1 MTWTALE
8 LARLQFAFSVSFH
21 IVLAGFTIG
30 LALFLCLM
38 EALWLWKRQQRFW
51 ITYQYWLKVYALNVA
66 VGIVS
71 GVVLEY
77 QFGSNWSVLAARAG
91 SVIGPLMY
99 YEVLAA
105 FFLEAGFLGIMLF
118 GAKKVG
124 PRLHFFA
131 TCMVA
136 LGSLFSAFWIL
147 SANSWM
153 HTPAGFALDPQ
164 GHFIP
169 TDWLAV
175 IFNPSFPYRFT
186 HMMLATLLGT
196 ACMVGAAGAWHLLRD
211 AYNPSARLMFSC
223 GLWVLLVGGLIQV
236 IAGDLHGQNTLRHQP
251 QKVAAMEGSW
261 RRPAAGEG
269 QPMVLFG
276 LPDPETRSNHY
287 QLAIPH
293 LGSLYLR
300 HDWEGTIK
308 SLTEFPADEIPHVPT
323 VFFAFRL
330 MVGLG
335 VLMISVGIA
344 GLVLRWRGRL
354 YRSRRLQWAS
364 VAIAPA
370 GFVALLAGW
379 VVTESGRQPYT
390 VYGLLKTADSLSPV
404 PRELVAASSLG
415 LLLAYAGVFG
425 FGMFC
430 LFRTLRRAPAYGEQG
445 PASELAERTGHD
457 RMAGRSAADLGGQG

>member
-1 MTWTALE
+1 MSWTALE
-8 LARLQFAFSVSFH
+8 LARLQFALSVAFH

-38 EALWLWKRQQRFW
+38 EGLWLRRRQQRYW
-51 ITYQYWLKVYALNVA
+51 TTYQYWLKVYALNVA

-77 QFGSNWSVLAARAG
+77 QFGSNWGGLAARAG

-153 HTPAGFALDPQ
+153 HTPAGFRIDPQ
-164 GHFIP
+164 GRFIP

-186 HMMLATLLGT
+186 HMLLATLLGT

-211 AYNPSARLMFSC
+211 AHNPSARLMFSC
-223 GLWVLLVGGLIQV
+223 ALWVLLLGGSLQAV
-236 IAGDLHGQNTLRHQP
+236 VGDLHGENTLRHQP
-251 QKVAAMEGSW
+251 QKLAAMEGSW
-261 RRPAAGEG
+261 RRPEPGEG
-269 QPMVLFG
+269 QPLVLFG
-276 LPDPETRSNHY
+276 LPDHESRSNHY

-300 HDWEGTIK
+300 HDWHGTIK
-308 SLTEFPADEIPHVPT
+308 SLSEFPADEIPHVPS

-335 VLMISVGIA
+335 LLMISLGIA
-344 GLVLRWRGRL
+344 GLLVRRRGRL
-354 YRSRRLQWAS
+354 YEARRLQRAT

-370 GFVALLAGW
+370 GFLALLAGW

-390 VYGLLKTADSLSPV
+390 LYGLLKTADSLSPV
-404 PRELVAASSLG
+404 PRELVAASTLG
-415 LLLAYAGVFG
+415 ILLAYAGVFG
-425 FGMFC
+425 LGMFY
-430 LFRTLRRAPAYGEQG
+430 LLRTLRRPPAGDEQG
-445 PASELAERTGHD
+445 PASELAERTGS
-457 RMAGRSAADLGGQG
+457 GRSSGRAAADLRARG

>member
-1 MTWTALE
+1 MSWTALE
-8 LARLQFAFSVSFH
+8 LARLQFALSVAFH

-38 EALWLWKRQQRFW
+38 EGLWLRRRQQRYW

-77 QFGSNWSVLAARAG
+77 EFGSNWSGLAARAG

-153 HTPAGFALDPQ
+153 HTPAGFAIDPQ
-164 GHFIP
+164 GRFIP

-175 IFNPSFPYRFT
+175 IFNPSFPYRFA
-186 HMMLATLLGT
+186 HMLLATILGT

-211 AYNPSARLMFSC
+211 AGNPSARVMFSC
-223 GLWVLLVGGLIQV
+223 ALWVLLVGGLLQV
-236 IAGDLHGQNTLRHQP
+236 VVGDLHGLNTLRHQP

-261 RRPAAGEG
+261 RRPAPGEG
-269 QPMVLFG
+269 QPLVLFG
-276 LPDPETRSNHY
+276 LPDHGSQSNRY
-287 QLAIPH
+287 TLAIPH

-300 HDWEGTIK
+300 HDWNGTIK

-335 VLMISVGIA
+335 LLMISLGIA
-344 GLVLRWRGRL
+344 GLLMRRRGRL
-354 YRSRRLQWAS
+354 YQSRRLLWAS
-364 VAIAPA
+364 VVLAPA

-390 VYGLLKTADSLSPV
+390 VYGLLRTADSLAPV
-404 PRELVAASSLG
+404 PRELVAASTLG
-415 LLLAYAGVFG
+415 LVLVYAGVFG
-425 FGMFC
+425 IGMFY
-430 LFRTLRRAPAYGEQG
+430 LFRTLRHPPAYGEQG
-445 PASELAERTGHD
+445 PASELAERTGN
-457 RMAGRSAADLGGQG
+457 GRASGCSAADLGGQG